1 MTLRISRM
9 SLITRDCM
17 CEGERE
23 REWSWRTTESKLK
36 NKDGMFTEQ
45 QIEQEIWW
53 GKELF

>member
-23 REWSWRTTESKLK
+23 RENGHGEPLNPS
-36 NKDGMFTEQ
+36 
-45 QIEQEIWW
+45 
-53 GKELF
+53 